1 MVDPEDIDVSNI
13 NRQIHSVNS
22 TVGKSKIETMKER
35 VLDINPQINVEIYK
49 GNEIEK
55 GEEYLI
61 DNTFSYVID
70 AVDTVNTKLKLIN
83 KAKQLNV
90 PIISC
95 MGTGN
100 KLEPT
105 KLEVADIYDTSV
117 CPLAKIIRKEL
128 RKKNIDNLKVV
139 YSREEPAEIKMKVEK
154 ENKQVIGSV
163 SFVPSVAGLIIAGEV
178 VKDIIKEGDSR
189 NSE

>member
-1 MVDPEDIDVSNI
+1 MVDPENIDVSNI
-13 NRQIHSVNS
+13 NRQIHSVHS
-22 TVGKSKIETMKER
+22 TVGKSKVETMKER
-35 VLDINPQINVEIYK
+35 ILDINPQINVEIYK

-61 DNTFSYVID
+61 NNTFSYVID
-70 AVDTVNTKLKLIN
+70 AVDTVNAKLKLIN

-105 KLEVADIYDTSV
+105 KLEVADIYNTNV

-128 RKKNIDNLKVV
+128 RKMNIDSLKVV

-178 VKDIIKEGDSR
+178 VKDIIKKGEGR